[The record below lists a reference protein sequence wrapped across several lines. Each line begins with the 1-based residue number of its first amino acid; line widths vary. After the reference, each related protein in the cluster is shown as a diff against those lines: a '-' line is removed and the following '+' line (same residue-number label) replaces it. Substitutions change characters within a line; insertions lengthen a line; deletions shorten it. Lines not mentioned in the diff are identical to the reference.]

1 MDLPKETINLNV
13 EEDIVRVRK
22 HVKELAEKLQFKIID
37 QTKLITAVSEIARNT
52 IIHGGGGF
60 AVIEVVN
67 ENENTG
73 IKLFFED
80 KGKGIEDIELAM
92 KDGYSTGNGLGYG
105 LGGAKR
111 LVDEF
116 YIESKPNEGTKVK
129 MIKWK

>member
-1 MDLPKETINLNV
+1 MDFSKETIALNA
-13 EEDIVRVRK
+13 EEDIVKVRK
-22 HVKELAEKLQFKIID
+22 FAKQLSEQLGFKTID

-52 IIHGGGGF
+52 IIHGGGGV
-60 AVIEVVN
+60 AVIEIVN
-67 ENENTG
+67 NNERIG

-92 KDGYSTGNGLGYG
+92 KDGFSTGNGLGYG

-116 YIESKPNEGTKVK
+116 YIESKPEEGTKVT

>member
-1 MDLPKETINLNV
+1 MDFSQETIALNT
-13 EEDIVRVRK
+13 EEDIVKVRK
-22 HVKELAEKLQFKIID
+22 FAKQLSEQLGFKTID

-52 IIHGGGGF
+52 IIHGGGGI
-60 AVIEVVN
+60 AVIEVINNHEKV
-67 ENENTG
+67 G

-92 KDGYSTGNGLGYG
+92 KDGFTTGNGLGYG

-116 YIESKPNEGTKVK
+116 YIESKPEEGTKVT

>member
-1 MDLPKETINLNV
+1 MGFSQETIALKS
-13 EEDIVRVRK
+13 EEDIVKVRK
-22 HVKELAEKLQFKIID
+22 FTKQLSEQLGFKIID

-52 IIHGGGGF
+52 IIHGGGGI
-60 AVIEVVN
+60 AVIEVINSSERV
-67 ENENTG
+67 G
-73 IKLFFED
+73 IKLLFHD

-92 KDGYSTGNGLGYG
+92 KDGYTTGNGLGYG

-116 YIESKPNEGTKVK
+116 YIESKPRKGTKVT

>member
-1 MDLPKETINLNV
+1 MDFSKETIALNT
-13 EEDIVRVRK
+13 EEDIVKVRK
-22 HVKELAEKLQFKIID
+22 FAKQLSEQLGFKTID

-52 IIHGGGGF
+52 IIHGGGGI
-60 AVIEVVN
+60 AVIEVINNHEKV
-67 ENENTG
+67 G

-92 KDGYSTGNGLGYG
+92 KDGFTTGNGLGYG

-116 YIESKPNEGTKVK
+116 YIESKPEEGTKVT

>member
-1 MDLPKETINLNV
+1 MDFIKETIALNA

-22 HVKELAEKLQFKIID
+22 FVKDLSEKLRFKVID

-52 IIHGGGGF
+52 IIHGGGGI
-60 AVIEVVN
+60 AVIEVINNN
-67 ENENTG
+67 ERVG

-80 KGKGIEDIELAM
+80 KGKGIEDVELAM
-92 KDGYSTGNGLGYG
+92 KDGYTTGNGLGYG
-105 LGGAKR
+105 LGGSKR

-116 YIESKPNEGTKVK
+116 YIESKPQDGTKVT